1 MRGLL
6 SYRRALADGWR
17 WRYGCRTCTLR
28 FKTFQALKP
37 FQALKQGSENFPVC
51 DHTAHARAAFESHRS
66 SIQTHAA
73 LPDRTCALRQTSAA
87 ATERGGGGDRGRIVH
102 THHTP
107 TFACHHCILLDLS
120 SSVGVLSVYQ
130 SSRSECLMRLR
141 RKRSGRPCGHGSG
154 AWPAAEGCNAAS
166 DAPAGTA
173 AAAAAAATGGGG
185 AAPPCSST
193 SSMGGCS
200 THATISPIEM
210 HGSVHLG
217 RAPALRELRVARD
230 GGGHLLSGVGRAQ
243 EYGRREG
250 LTRHGACLH

>member
-1 MRGLL
+1 MIPARVPCL
-6 SYRRALADGWR
+6 SHEHSMSSESASRVRALCSVLG
-17 WRYGCRTCTLR
+17 
-28 FKTFQALKP
+28 
-37 FQALKQGSENFPVC
+37 
-51 DHTAHARAAFESHRS
+51 
-66 SIQTHAA
+66 
-73 LPDRTCALRQTSAA
+73 
-87 ATERGGGGDRGRIVH
+87 
-102 THHTP
+102 
-107 TFACHHCILLDLS
+107 
-120 SSVGVLSVYQ
+120 VGVTNE
-130 SSRSECLMRLR
+130 RTR